1 MGYDTEKGA
10 KEIIYSG
17 KASAAL
23 LTPIVSK
30 EEIVKTALAGEVFPQ
45 KTTRHVIPA
54 RPMFRS
60 NGYVAS

>member
-30 EEIVKTALAGEVFPQ
+30 EEIVKTALAGEVFP
-45 KTTRHVIPA
+45 KKRHVIPA